1 MGLVGQP
8 MAKVTVYLLIV
19 AWGVMVPMATW
30 LFLRVDVNEKALA
43 LEVKRNAKVR
53 QEMREE
59 LEEFREARKGQKG
72 KE

>member
-53 QEMREE
+53 QEMRQE

-72 KE
+72 NE